1 MTEIER
7 IEDQIK
13 RAYGGRAWHGPSL
26 KESLAGV
33 TAIQASGRHLANSH
47 TIWEIVNHLAA
58 WTGVV
63 IQRLRGQPLVE
74 PAEGDFP
81 GHAFPGHD
89 LREHDLPEHDLP
101 GHDLPGHGN
110 ADEAA
115 WLAALAVLERNHEAL
130 LMEIAAMDD
139 SSLDEACAGHSVS
152 RYAHLHGTVQHYCY
166 HAGQIAL
173 LKKM

>member
-26 KESLAGV
+26 KGSLAGV
-33 TAIQASGRHLANSH
+33 TAIQASGRPLPGSH
-47 TIWEIVNHLAA
+47 SIWEIVNHLSA
-58 WTGVV
+58 WTAVV
-63 IQRLRGQPLVE
+63 TQRLRGQALEE

-81 GHAFPGHD
+81 DAGS
-89 LREHDLPEHDLP
+89 
-101 GHDLPGHGN
+101 

-115 WLAALAVLERNHEAL
+115 WLSALAGLESNYEVLLA
-130 LMEIAAMDD
+130 EIKAMDD
-139 SSLDEACAGHSVS
+139 SLLDEACGGRSVS
-152 RYAHLHGTVQHYCY
+152 RYAHLHGTVQHYIY

>member
-13 RAYGGRAWHGPSL
+13 RAYGGHAWHGPSL

-33 TAIQASGRHLANSH
+33 TAIQASGRPLANSH
-47 TIWEIVNHLAA
+47 TIWEIVNHVSA
-58 WTGVV
+58 WTAVV

-81 GHAFPGHD
+81 EP
-89 LREHDLPEHDLP
+89 
-101 GHDLPGHGN
+101 GN
-110 ADEAA
+110 ADETA
-115 WLAALAVLERNHEAL
+115 WLAALAGLERNHEAL
-130 LMEIAAMDD
+130 LMEVAAMES
-139 SSLDEACAGHSVS
+139 SSLDEACAGHSGS
-152 RYAHLHGTVQHYCY
+152 RYAHLHGTVQHYVY

>member
-13 RAYGGRAWHGPSL
+13 RAYGGGAWHGPSL

-33 TAIQASGRHLANSH
+33 TAIQASGRPLSNSH
-47 TIWEIVNHLAA
+47 TIWEIVNHLSA

-81 GHAFPGHD
+81 
-89 LREHDLPEHDLP
+89 EHDIPEH
-101 GHDLPGHGN
+101 GN
-110 ADEAA
+110 VDEAA
-115 WLAALAVLERNHEAL
+115 WLAALAGLERNHEAL
-130 LMEIAAMDD
+130 LMEVAAMDN
-139 SSLDEACAGHSVS
+139 SSLNDACAGHSVS